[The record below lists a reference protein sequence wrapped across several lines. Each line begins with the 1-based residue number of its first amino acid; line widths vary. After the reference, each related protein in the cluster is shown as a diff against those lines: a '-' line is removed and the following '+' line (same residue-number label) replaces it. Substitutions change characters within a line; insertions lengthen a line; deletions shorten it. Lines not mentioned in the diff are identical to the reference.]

1 MQKYVKST
9 SEGADGSLKIVLRVL
24 EVLKV
29 LGVLRVLGVL
39 GILKVPEF
47 GSLESCLPAGRLE
60 LWL

>member
-29 LGVLRVLGVL
+29 LGVLGVLEVLGVP
-39 GILKVPEF
+39 KVWSVEF
-47 GSLESCLPAGRLE
+47 GVVVIKFM
-60 LWL
+60 

>member
-9 SEGADGSLKIVLRVL
+9 SEGVDGSLKIVLR
-24 EVLKV
+24 VLKV